1 MGSRMGLIGYFV
13 IVVGILVRGAT
24 AKTVYEVGGS
34 VGWTVPPNTSYYS
47 TWATT
52 NLQTF
57 LLGDELS
64 FNGTGTH
71 TMVDVSKA
79 YYDNCTTDIGIVF
92 GSPIIFTPQTAGSY
106 YIICTVDD
114 HCTRGQK
121 FSFTV
126 IGSSAEQPT
135 SAASSLSVSALFA
148 VLSATVIYFLAF
160 LYIN

>member
-1 MGSRMGLIGYFV
+1 
-13 IVVGILVRGAT
+13 
-24 AKTVYEVGGS
+24 
-34 VGWTVPPNTSYYS
+34 
-47 TWATT
+47 
-52 NLQTF
+52 
-57 LLGDELS
+57 
-64 FNGTGTH
+64 
-71 TMVDVSKA
+71 MVDVSKA

-92 GSPIIFTPQTAGSY
+92 GSPITFIPQTAGSQ

-135 SAASSLSVSALFA
+135 SAASSLSVGALFA